1 MPPSIPP
8 ARLLRRVMRPSSPTT
23 ISSCAWEPGR
33 IASRKPS
40 PISTPLMAWTPMTAL
55 ANAASSLRSD
65 STYVPIPAGTP
76 YTTTSITPPKVSAF
90 SLASSMRA
98 IICCSAVLSNV
109 RTGEASNASRSS
121 GFGSTAF
128 CGSVMPAPPID
139 STWETVRMPNV
150 CSRNCLATSPK
161 ATRDAVSRALERSST
176 GRASSKP
183 YLRMPVRS
191 ACPGRG
197 RDSGALRPSRG
208 MSWSSG
214 SALITSVHFG
224 HSVLA
229 ISMATGEP
237 MVSPKRTP
245 VSMRTLSCSNF
256 MRAPRPYPRR
266 RRANA
271 PTISSVVTWM
281 PAGSP
286 SIMAT
291 SASPC
296 DSPAVCQ
303 RNMPTLL
310 FCQIR
315 FVDYLN
321 GMWYMICLP
330 SLLCGMAVSVED
342 IRARRIPRMWIAVGC
357 LAQVIV
363 DITYALSVNSLF
375 LALQALLFAALS
387 AVLQCALALI
397 KPGAL
402 GFGDVTTTLLI
413 GLAVGMFGLF
423 PVVFWW
429 FAISVLGLL
438 WLAIWTRSDPQK
450 HTRFAGKTPFA
461 PTIVVAGAISIAMH
475 ALC

>member
-1 MPPSIPP
+1 
-8 ARLLRRVMRPSSPTT
+8 
-23 ISSCAWEPGR
+23 
-33 IASRKPS
+33 
-40 PISTPLMAWTPMTAL
+40 
-55 ANAASSLRSD
+55 
-65 STYVPIPAGTP
+65 
-76 YTTTSITPPKVSAF
+76 
-90 SLASSMRA
+90 
-98 IICCSAVLSNV
+98 
-109 RTGEASNASRSS
+109 
-121 GFGSTAF
+121 
-128 CGSVMPAPPID
+128 
-139 STWETVRMPNV
+139 
-150 CSRNCLATSPK
+150 
-161 ATRDAVSRALERSST
+161 
-176 GRASSKP
+176 
-183 YLRMPVRS
+183 
-191 ACPGRG
+191 
-197 RDSGALRPSRG
+197 
-208 MSWSSG
+208 
-214 SALITSVHFG
+214 
-224 HSVLA
+224 
-229 ISMATGEP
+229 
-237 MVSPKRTP
+237 
-245 VSMRTLSCSNF
+245 
-256 MRAPRPYPRR
+256 
-266 RRANA
+266 
-271 PTISSVVTWM
+271 
-281 PAGSP
+281 
-286 SIMAT
+286 
-291 SASPC
+291 
-296 DSPAVCQ
+296 
-303 RNMPTLL
+303 MPTLL

-363 DITYALSVNSLF
+363 DIAYALSVNSLF

-438 WLAIWTRSDPQK
+438 WLAIWTRFDPQK